1 MIDEEILALISAIEN
16 NTRRE
21 ILRGLILDQSYA
33 LQISRW
39 IGVSQQAINKQL
51 EFLEKAN
58 LILSAGVMPSASG
71 APRKIYKPTGFSTL
85 VADYSRNYIEVKR
98 FELPVSE
105 GPGSDEYAH
114 LNPRELI
121 NRLSA
126 TNTLLDKIM
135 EDRIKLVEKKDH
147 LLGKLHE
154 YISSIAPDELTRNVL
169 LEYCDSLD
177 PEYVGRRFN
186 IPVGF
191 VMQIVENYLK

>member
-1 MIDEEILALISAIEN
+1 MIDGEILALISAIEN

-58 LILSAGVMPSASG
+58 LILAAGVMPSSSG

-98 FELPVSE
+98 LDLPVSE
-105 GPGSDEYAH
+105 EEKNDEIVAS
-114 LNPRELI
+114 PRELI
-121 NRLSA
+121 RRLDL
-126 TNTLLDKIM
+126 TNNELDRIM
-135 EDRIKLVEKKDH
+135 EDRIKLVEQKDG
-147 LLGKLHE
+147 LLGKLHT
-154 YISSIAPDELTRNVL
+154 YINRIAPDDLTRNML
-169 LEYCDSLD
+169 FEYCDTMD
-177 PEYVGRRFN
+177 PEYVSKKYN
-186 IPVGF
+186 IPINY
-191 VMQIVENYLK
+191 VMQIVENYL

>member
-1 MIDEEILALISAIEN
+1 MIDEEIIALISAIEN

-58 LILSAGVMPSASG
+58 LILAAGMMPSTSG

-98 FELPVSE
+98 FDLPFGERDSTHEEKLPPRQLITNLKNTDQKLDELMEKRISLVEQKDSIL
-105 GPGSDEYAH
+105 GQLHSY
-114 LNPRELI
+114 I
-121 NRLSA
+121 NR
-126 TNTLLDKIM
+126 
-135 EDRIKLVEKKDH
+135 
-147 LLGKLHE
+147 
-154 YISSIAPDELTRNVL
+154 IAPDELTRNL
-169 LEYCDSLD
+169 LFDYCDSLD
-177 PEYVGRRFN
+177 FEYVAKKYNLPIGYA
-186 IPVGF
+186 V
-191 VMQIVENYLK
+191 QIVESYLK

>member
-51 EFLEKAN
+51 DLLEKAN
-58 LILSAGVMPSASG
+58 LILPAGFMPSASG

-98 FELPVSE
+98 FELP
-105 GPGSDEYAH
+105 GSDQEEKRER
-114 LNPRELI
+114 LNISPAELI
-121 NRLSA
+121 KKLDS
-126 TNTLLDKIM
+126 TNKLLDKIM

-147 LLGKLHE
+147 LLGELHE
-154 YISSIAPDELTRNVL
+154 FIYRIAPDDLTRNVL
-169 LEYCDSLD
+169 FEYCDSLD
-177 PEYVGRRFN
+177 PEYVGRKFN
-186 IPVGF
+186 IPVSI

>member
-1 MIDEEILALISAIEN
+1 MIDEEILAFISAIEN

-58 LILSAGVMPSASG
+58 LILSAGFMPSASG

-98 FELPVSE
+98 FELPVSDYE
-105 GPGSDEYAH
+105 RREP
-114 LNPRELI
+114 LNFTPAELI
-121 NRLSA
+121 RKLDS
-126 TNTLLDKIM
+126 TNILLDKIM
-135 EDRIKLVEKKDH
+135 EERIKLVEKKDQ
-147 LLGKLHE
+147 LLGELHE
-154 YISSIAPDELTRNVL
+154 FINHISPDDLTRNVL

-186 IPVGF
+186 LPVSV